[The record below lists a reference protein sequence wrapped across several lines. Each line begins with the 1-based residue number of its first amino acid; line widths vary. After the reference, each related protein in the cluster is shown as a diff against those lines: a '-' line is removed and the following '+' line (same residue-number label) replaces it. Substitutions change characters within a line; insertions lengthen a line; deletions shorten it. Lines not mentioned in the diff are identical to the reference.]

1 MFLMTTQNTTHFEYH
16 FFFLTSPL
24 LLVFHITLNYGGK
37 LDDYLSK
44 SPITNQTPK
53 TLM

>member
-16 FFFLTSPL
+16 FFFLTSL
-24 LLVFHITLNYGGK
+24 LLVFHVTLNYGGK